1 MKIHDARPRPGV
13 KRPDR
18 KRVGR
23 GPGSGTG
30 KTAGRGEKG
39 HQSRSGHAAKKGFEG
54 GQLPLVRR
62 LPKRGFKNP
71 FRTQWAEVNLDQ
83 LGNFAAGSVVDEP
96 ALRQAG
102 LLKGKFE
109 KVVVMGRGEIS
120 VSLTVRVHRVT
131 AGAADKIQA
140 AGGTIEVLA

>member
-1 MKIHDARPRPGV
+1 MKIHDARPRPGT
-13 KRPDR
+13 KRPAR

-23 GPGSGTG
+23 GNASGTG

-39 HQSRSGHAAKKGFEG
+39 HKSRSGYASKPGFEG

-71 FRTQWAEVNLDQ
+71 FRTHWAEVNLDQ
-83 LGNFAAGSVVDEP
+83 LGRFAAGSVVDEP

-109 KVVVMGRGEIS
+109 KIVVMGRGD
-120 VSLTVRVHRVT
+120 VDVALTVRVHRVT
-131 AGAADKIQA
+131 AGAAGKIEA
-140 AGGTIEVLA
+140 AGGTVEVLA